1 MIIHARTHRAAAIL
15 HHLDH
20 WRRAA
25 DFPTSAPGV
34 KPLKISKFSRRHV
47 KWSRVLRRPSPLES
61 LRSGHGVVADGGC
74 VHPLSRFGR
83 CSYPF
88 LKPIRTRVL
97 SIFGASS
104 NEDCVHSWS
113 LFGRGLCP
121 ALDSLW
127 TRVVSIFGASSD
139 GSGVLFWSLFGRGLY
154 PFLDPV
160 QKKVVSIF
168 EASSDEGSVT
178 GASLDG
184 ACVHLWSVQPLR
196 ICQTL
201 QTIGQNR
208 QNTPEI
214 S

>member
-1 MIIHARTHRAAAIL
+1 MKSCIAATFTL
-15 HHLDH
+15 
-20 WRRAA
+20 R
-25 DFPTSAPGV
+25 
-34 KPLKISKFSRRHV
+34 KFSERSWCGRGR
-47 KWSRVLRRPSPLES
+47 WLCPSFEPLWTVLISISEAYSDES
-61 LRSGHGVVADGGC
+61 F
-74 VHPLSRFGR
+74 VH
-83 CSYPF
+83 
-88 LKPIRTRVL
+88 I
-97 SIFGASS
+97 
-104 NEDCVHSWS
+104 WS

-160 QKKVVSIF
+160 QKEVVSIF
-168 EASSDEGSVT
+168 GASSDEGSVT